1 MGTDEPPRRPAF
13 VTGQLLTAEVL
24 QAEQDYHRGMR
35 RLHNRLHGYGVVD
48 GLDVALGDHGHV
60 TVGPGLALD
69 AHGRELVVTDL
80 RSVDVSAVTP
90 ADGPLDL
97 VLVWDEVPD
106 RVVPG
111 PDGEEVCTQVAE
123 VPRLALA
130 PPSHTEP
137 DGLLLARLSRAD
149 DGTVSVD
156 ATCRRALGRDD
167 DSATGPGRR
176 RRRRPFERLWPRRR
190 PG

>member
-1 MGTDEPPRRPAF
+1 MGTDEPPRRPVF
-13 VTGQLLTAEVL
+13 VAGQLLTAEML

-48 GLDVALGDHGHV
+48 GLDVGLGDEGDV

-69 AHGRELVVTDL
+69 AFGRELVVTDV
-80 RSVDVSAVTP
+80 RSVDAPAVVE

-123 VPRLALA
+123 VPRLALTA
-130 PPSHTEP
+130 PEDADPEGLVLGRLTRGC
-137 DGLLLARLSRAD
+137 DGAVEIDLSRRRTLRPLGNA
-149 DGTVSVD
+149 GVS
-156 ATCRRALGRDD
+156 
-167 DSATGPGRR
+167 GP
-176 RRRRPFERLWPRRR
+176 
-190 PG
+190 